1 MLQYILSAEQFSLC
15 VTVVITGFAL
25 GHVCLFMLRFFILS
39 LGLELTRCPIVLSH
53 VWPLEL
59 CGFRIDFHYCYHFAR
74 HSPNNRA
81 IIGHHKCLFELWV
94 CFTQVRRVLSSS
106 ATTSSASGQTSSQG
120 FEILSR
126 WTAFADP
133 APFRS
138 IELFRLGRWALCHTA
153 ESFKRP
159 TCRDNI

>member
-1 MLQYILSAEQFSLC
+1 MLQYCVLNSLVC
-15 VTVVITGFAL
+15 VWLCSKQVLRLVM
-25 GHVCLFMLRFFILS
+25 CLFMLRFFNYHLARSWAAVRSSYLMFGHLS
-39 LGLELTRCPIVLSH
+39 CVVLEWI
-53 VWPLEL
+53 
-59 CGFRIDFHYCYHFAR
+59 HYCYHFAR

-94 CFTQVRRVLSSS
+94 CFTTQVRRLLSSS
-106 ATTSSASGQTSSQG
+106 ATTTSSASCQTSSQG

-153 ESFKRP
+153 DSFKRP
-159 TCRDNI
+159 TWNI